1 MDNLILKGTTT
12 VGLCFKDGVVIT
24 ADKRAS
30 AGSLIASKRAVKIHR
45 ITNYTAITISGV
57 VADAQ
62 VLVRWLRTQ
71 AQIFY
76 LNAERELLVGEL
88 VSLLAN
94 VMHAYFKSFL
104 PFINHFIV
112 GGVDTKG
119 PHIVFL
125 DHAGSVQEEL
135 YIATGSGS
143 PIALGVLEDGY
154 KEDLNEKDA
163 IKLALHALRSAIT
176 RDVFSGDGVDL
187 AVITKKHGF
196 KLFSPEEIGRYI
208 KISKMELST

>member
-1 MDNLILKGTTT
+1 MVLKGTTT
-12 VGLCFKDGVVIT
+12 IGICFKDGVVIA

-30 AGSLIASKRAVKIHR
+30 AGYLVASKRAMKIHR
-45 ITNYTAITISGV
+45 ITDYTAITISGV

-76 LNAERELLVGEL
+76 LNTERELLVKEL

-94 VMHAYFKSFL
+94 VMHAYFKSLL
-104 PFINHFIV
+104 PFISHFIV
-112 GGVDTKG
+112 GGVDRLG

-125 DHAGSVQEEL
+125 DHAGSIQEEL

-143 PIALGVLEDGY
+143 PIALGVLEDGFR
-154 KEDLNEKDA
+154 ERMGEKDA
-163 IKLALHALRSAIT
+163 IMLALEALKSAIS
-176 RDVFSGDGVDL
+176 RDVFSGDGIDL
-187 AVITKKHGF
+187 AVITKKKGF
-196 KLFSPEEIGRYI
+196 HLFTPDEINKYI
-208 KISKMELST
+208 NLSRLELST